1 MPLGQGW
8 LNAWVKVN
16 NKHVVYKR
24 GEEDGPASNNN
35 QSIHQS
41 SSSSQHSHHSTSQT
55 NKQHPGKSSG
65 TISSGKTAKTAV
77 SEDVESQTIQRVNNR
92 KHRRRLHKT
101 KSASDLIRDQAK
113 NLGGKTE
120 LLETVLDVSTSTQAT
135 AEQIA
140 VAASLKRPPPSV
152 NNHRHHHAQGRDQGT
167 TTIVEPDEPL
177 RFVAGLL
184 GADLDKLS
192 LEPSGRRM
200 EGDESINF
208 DTASLQWV
216 PQTQQLDAESL
227 PSRGGYSLPARAQP
241 TQDHL
246 FHRSASNDSASKG
259 GFRFPSNI
267 FSNDNNNGKCRHC
280 TKFETELAA
289 ARDDMEYLRSVG
301 LRNEYTCSSCN
312 TEALTHPEDAA
323 HPSSSLESSLRISDR
338 LLDEVTAR
346 HKAQLEQL
354 TKDRVS
360 FMGIYSDNNVHACTT
375 AAGMVLP
382 AYLMRFSLYRLI
394 YIPVLQQRWQHDA
407 HVKLQKYAGL
417 CQDLNEEA
425 TIRNEEVISLH
436 KEVGSLRLE
445 RDQMAAELE
454 TARATIAQHERDA
467 QERKVLET
475 KQQYYESKG
484 LDEADAAIK
493 KRDAVIEDL
502 STRLRKT
509 LDILEV
515 EREQQRQRRQIIF
528 PSQRVFATTDQQ
540 DLYTELKN
548 TRASLEEVR
557 SELHSLQRTSQ
568 QREAEWMARIESLE
582 RQLKDKV

>member
-354 TKDRVS
+354 TKDR
-360 FMGIYSDNNVHACTT
+360 
-375 AAGMVLP
+375 
-382 AYLMRFSLYRLI
+382 
-394 YIPVLQQRWQHDA
+394 QRWQHDA